1 MRQVTRVAVFLI
13 CGVMA
18 MSAANKHG
26 NMSGYQDDLNA
37 AKAAGKNTPDRQTAV
52 ANLLNVAQHPG
63 QRLLLYAYDQ
73 VIFDAFVSTW
83 QRSRVDKQ
91 AGSGAGSSGTTD
103 LVSRPST
110 PQLLGLAMETGA
122 LTQSVSG
129 TVATFRGNAEGVLRT
144 IAGEPVG
151 CLGCM
156 TRAGL
161 RNVNFGVSFDLS
173 RQGTQ
178 QATTSGAAN
187 SATPP
192 VSTVLLPNSSRQLSA
207 VNVRYDIY
215 NPKDTRSPQFQDAWA
230 SWFTAHQAD
239 LEAAGDDLLKA
250 ISDFLLPLTNDTK
263 YLDLRVTYTS
273 KLNAADPAQIESLLD
288 EFLSKTLTI
297 ARSVVPSFDQRLLA
311 VKAAYAKYS
320 QVYDDAFIELRGK
333 PQFSLEYTFTRPVN
347 QPDTH
352 NIRLVF
358 GVNPYGGKGLL
369 SANLATTFYNEV
381 QTGALYGRLRDFQVA
396 AQFDRPLGN
405 VFTHPAVFT
414 LAGYMQY
421 QFDPSVI
428 NISPGLLVPG
438 TSITLPKDAQVLL
451 GPKGTMGIAQAKLTL
466 KMGDTGMKIPIGV
479 SWASRTDLI
488 DATDVRGH
496 IGITYDL
503 DTLFNN
509 IHF

>member
-1 MRQVTRVAVFLI
+1 
-13 CGVMA
+13 
-18 MSAANKHG
+18 
-26 NMSGYQDDLNA
+26 
-37 AKAAGKNTPDRQTAV
+37 
-52 ANLLNVAQHPG
+52 
-63 QRLLLYAYDQ
+63 
-73 VIFDAFVSTW
+73 
-83 QRSRVDKQ
+83 
-91 AGSGAGSSGTTD
+91 
-103 LVSRPST
+103 
-110 PQLLGLAMETGA
+110 
-122 LTQSVSG
+122 
-129 TVATFRGNAEGVLRT
+129 
-144 IAGEPVG
+144 
-151 CLGCM
+151 
-156 TRAGL
+156 
-161 RNVNFGVSFDLS
+161 
-173 RQGTQ
+173 
-178 QATTSGAAN
+178 
-187 SATPP
+187 
-192 VSTVLLPNSSRQLSA
+192 
-207 VNVRYDIY
+207 
-215 NPKDTRSPQFQDAWA
+215 
-230 SWFTAHQAD
+230 

-250 ISDFLLPLTNDTK
+250 ISDFLLPLTQDTK
-263 YLDLRVTYTS
+263 YLDLRVTYNS

-320 QVYDDAFIELRGK
+320 QVYDDAFTELRGK
-333 PQFSLEYTFTRPVN
+333 PQFSFEYTFTRPVN

-352 NIRLVF
+352 NVRLVF

-381 QTGALYGRLRDFQVA
+381 QPGARYGRVRDFQAA

-466 KMGDTGMKIPIGV
+466 KMGDSGMKIPIGV